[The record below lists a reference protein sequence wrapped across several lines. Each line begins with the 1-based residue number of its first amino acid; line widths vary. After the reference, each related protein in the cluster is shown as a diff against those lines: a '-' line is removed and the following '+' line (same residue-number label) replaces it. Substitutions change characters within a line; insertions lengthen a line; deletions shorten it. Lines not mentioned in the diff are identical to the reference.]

1 MSHSVDEHYGFYHE
15 VQRTARKRHEC
26 CACEI
31 PIDPGHRYTI
41 ASAKWDGSVREW
53 KRCARCQFL
62 HEQLREVCSAAGDW
76 PDEDLNCG
84 HTFEE
89 RWERQAPPELAALA
103 FWQPGDQL
111 PHVAPCTPSL
121 RYDYERA
128 IVYRR
133 PGWSSAEDRC
143 QKQFNP
149 YWGIE
154 GPRGPNPAHITPCT
168 RGGEDITA

>member
-1 MSHSVDEHYGFYHE
+1 MSHSVDEHYGFYCE
-15 VQRTARKRHEC
+15 VQRQARKRHDC

-41 ASAKWDGSVREW
+41 VAALWDGSVREY

-62 HEQLREVCSAAGDW
+62 HEQLREVCSRDGGW

-89 RWERQAPPELAALA
+89 RWERPAPPELAALA
-103 FWQPGDQL
+103 FWQPGDPL
-111 PHVAPCTPSL
+111 PHVTPCTPSL
-121 RYDYERA
+121 RYDYDRA
-128 IVYRR
+128 IVYRVPYWGTTGDVCR
-133 PGWSSAEDRC
+133 RKPE
-143 QKQFNP
+143 P

-154 GPRGPNPAHITPCT
+154 GPLPNNQAHITPCT
-168 RGGEDITA
+168 EAA